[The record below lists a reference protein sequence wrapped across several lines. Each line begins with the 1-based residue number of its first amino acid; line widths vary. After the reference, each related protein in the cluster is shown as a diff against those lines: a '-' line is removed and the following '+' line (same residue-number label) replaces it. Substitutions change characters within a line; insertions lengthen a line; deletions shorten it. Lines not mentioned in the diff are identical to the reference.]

1 MNDLSPI
8 DRLRLQRNAERLYR
22 LGPRAFAEMLV
33 EFGAETGTAE
43 RIIKKLEDYARLT
56 PEMLRATGGDR
67 FPRPLRVV
75 AK

>member
-1 MNDLSPI
+1 MSAVE
-8 DRLRLQRNAERLYR
+8 RLRLQRGAEHIYT
-22 LGPRAFAEMLV
+22 LGPRAYAELFEEVGAATGTTETMLV
-33 EFGAETGTAE
+33 
-43 RIIKKLEDYARLT
+43 RLEAYARLT